1 MWLHMTKRLAH
12 NQPPSYVE
20 TFVAVTECY
29 TFKSTPY
36 IRLKSLRI
44 GWRADSVP

>member
-1 MWLHMTKRLAH
+1 MTKRPLH
-12 NQPPSYVE
+12 NQPPSYVG
-20 TFVAVTECY
+20 TLVAVTDNY
-29 TFKSTPY
+29 ILSSIPY